1 MRGSN
6 LMNNKRVK
14 ILIMMLAILAVVSVL
29 LAACARPGTP
39 QANQGGN
46 SSSGGGGGGATVHLG
61 ATNFV
66 QSTVTITKGS
76 MLTLIDDVQVEH
88 IINNG
93 TWVNGNPKPGTEPG
107 APTVN
112 VTFTGGDTHTIG
124 PFTTAGTFHLYCT
137 IHTGMNL
144 TVTVK

>member
-1 MRGSN
+1 MCMS
-6 LMNNKRVK
+6 NKRLK
-14 ILIMMLAILAVVSVL
+14 ILVIMLAMLALGSIL

-39 QANQGGN
+39 EANQSGGQ
-46 SSSGGGGGGATVHLG
+46 SSGSGGGGGTVHMG
-61 ATNFV
+61 ATNFL
-66 QSTVTITKGS
+66 QSTVTIAKGS
-76 MLTLIDDVQVEH
+76 MLTLVDDLTVEH

-93 TWVNGNPKPGTEPG
+93 MWVNGTPKPGKEPG

-112 VTFTGGDTHTIG
+112 VTFNGGDTNTIG

>member
-1 MRGSN
+1 MSN
-6 LMNNKRVK
+6 KYLK
-14 ILIMMLAILAVVSVL
+14 ILVMMLAVLALISIL

-39 QANQGGN
+39 EANQSGGT
-46 SSSGGGGGGATVHLG
+46 SSGSGSSGGTVHMG
-61 ATNFV
+61 ANNFL
-66 QSTVTITKGS
+66 QSSVAISKGS
-76 MLTLIDDVQVEH
+76 KVTLIDDMRVEH

-93 TWVNGNPKPGTEPG
+93 TWVNGTAKPGTEPG

-112 VTFTGGDTHTIG
+112 LTFNGGDTQDVG

-137 IHTGMNL
+137 IHSEMNL